1 MAITKVT
8 RHSIPAFLAFSAAQ
22 QDISDNTFTKV
33 QFNTE
38 KYDVDGTYDNS
49 TNYRFTPAVAGKY
62 NLYAQVGAYGISNT
76 SQDITIDIYK
86 NGSSY
91 VQQRQGFSD
100 MAIQNG
106 GTYSLH
112 TSATIISDADDY
124 FEVYLKM
131 NTNGVDARI
140 DYNASLLYTFFGGYR
155 IIGA

>member
-1 MAITKVT
+1 
-8 RHSIPAFLAFSAAQ
+8 
-22 QDISDNTFTKV
+22 
-33 QFNTE
+33 
-38 KYDVDGTYDNS
+38 
-49 TNYRFTPAVAGKY
+49 
-62 NLYAQVGAYGISNT
+62 
-76 SQDITIDIYK
+76 
-86 NGSSY
+86 
-91 VQQRQGFSD
+91 